1 MKMIT
6 SAPGRRQL
14 CWHSL
19 RAGHA
24 TTEVIGVG
32 RGAVDHESDGASVH
46 MVGGESGMGVL
57 VREDSGAKLRLWT
70 SPSRAPPV
78 HLGLLRAS
86 RMTTS
91 ISVSEYPH
99 ARRISARNPLSVPL
113 KVAS

>member
-1 MKMIT
+1 MNSSAERPCAPHTASVPSTAFTRAFRARHGMCAMKMIT

-19 RAGHA
+19 RARHA

-57 VREDSGAKLRLWT
+57 VREDSGAKLRL
-70 SPSRAPPV
+70 
-78 HLGLLRAS
+78 
-86 RMTTS
+86 
-91 ISVSEYPH
+91 
-99 ARRISARNPLSVPL
+99 
-113 KVAS
+113 